1 MKQYVAR
8 YCWWGIAL
16 VLSGCTAEAVSQ
28 ALPTPS
34 PTVPLS
40 SESIEAT
47 PQRRFQIKLTLSAP
61 EDLKVREGG
70 TIIAGQILADRVLD
84 RTRLEFQQ
92 QELKQRLG
100 RLKAQMALPVP
111 EVNGL
116 PTASLLG
123 EVADVERLK
132 LKAKTVQRVKEQQQ
146 RKLDLIQ
153 SLPKNEVPEAT
164 VPHEQAVLEQKQ
176 READQA
182 LADVELSRGKLAKAQ
197 SDRQF
202 QEYQHSLEMSK
213 RSIALRQQEIQ
224 QQGELAQVEGQLS
237 QIETQLSTL
246 SAVRSPYAGKIQRLK
261 FQGQADQSLTV
272 ELVLVISDDPSRL
285 GETQSSP
292 RSTVSTSPS
301 VSPNVQQPTSNTQDA
316 KLR

>member
-1 MKQYVAR
+1 VKQ
-8 YCWWGIAL
+8 GD
-16 VLSGCTAEAVSQ
+16 
-28 ALPTPS
+28 
-34 PTVPLS
+34 TVIP
-40 SESIEAT
+40 
-47 PQRRFQIKLTLSAP
+47 
-61 EDLKVREGG
+61 
-70 TIIAGQILADRVLD
+70 GQVLADRVRD

-92 QELKQRLG
+92 GELTQRIA

-116 PTASLLG
+116 PTASVLG

-132 LKAKTVQRVKEQQQ
+132 LKAQTMQRAKEQQQ

-153 SLPKNEVPEAT
+153 SLPKSEVPEAT

-176 READQA
+176 REVDQA

-213 RSIALRQQEIQ
+213 RAITLRQQEIQ

-237 QIETQLSTL
+237 QVETQLSTL
-246 SAVRSPYAGKIQRLK
+246 SAIRSPYAGKIQRLK

-272 ELVLVISDDPSRL
+272 ELVLVITDDSSRP
-285 GETQSSP
+285 GASQ
-292 RSTVSTSPS
+292 VSPS
-301 VSPNVQQPTSNTQDA
+301 ASISPSPQPSTKGEAVSPVQSPTTKN
-316 KLR
+316 